1 MKLKKI
7 KLNHKQAL
15 LSSLLI
21 FSMVFLLASC
31 TDSIETSNNSEL
43 DNPVSSKTETEQM
56 VTKLEK
62 LVEDGSP
69 LSYYHWNGQLVE
81 LYKDRMDGSEG
92 PEYWHNWFSYCSELL
107 NAGRSRECITEI
119 EITTNTHDIAYSEV
133 LNAQNKNVFE
143 LLAIAYLR
151 LGEQENCQ
159 NKHTEFS
166 CILPLKTP
174 AVHELKEG
182 SQKAIEIFS
191 LLQDQFPSAQYK
203 WMINLAYMTLGEHP
217 QSVPSSYLIPFPNW
231 SLEQEDFPRFKEV
244 ASGLGVDVNGLSGG
258 TCVDD
263 FNNDGHLD
271 IFVTSYGM
279 TDQVKLFLND
289 AKGSFS
295 DATVTSGL
303 TGIVSG
309 LNCIHAD
316 YDNDGYKDIL
326 ILRGAWL
333 GEGGAH
339 PNSLL
344 KNNGDGTFQDVTKSS
359 GILSYHPTQTA
370 SWSDFNKDGFLDLFI
385 GNEGT
390 RKHPHPCELYENN
403 GDGTFSEVSEQA
415 GIKVS
420 SYVKGVTWG
429 DMNND
434 GWPDLFVSVL
444 GGNNLLFKNTNGK
457 FHDIGKSAGI
467 QEPINSFPCWFW
479 DVNNDGLLDIFVS
492 GYDTRNLDGIG
503 GDFAK
508 ELENQS
514 VTTSKPRL
522 YINTGNERFE
532 ERANDYGISKT
543 MYAMGANFGDLD
555 NDGFLDF
562 YVGTGTP
569 NFNSVLPNRMFRNIG
584 GASFEEVTSA
594 GGFGHIQKGHGVAF
608 ADMDRDGDQDVYAVL
623 GGAYEGDVFTNVLF
637 ENPISINN
645 WICIELKGGASNKNA
660 VGCSIELTLDNG
672 NKIYRTVSTGG
683 SFGSSSLQQEIGLGK
698 AESIKKITVY
708 WMNST
713 KQEFLNV
720 TVNQKILI
728 TEGRKVIDNMEYS
741 ARPFKLQVTVHHH

>member
-1 MKLKKI
+1 MKI
-7 KLNHKQAL
+7 
-15 LSSLLI
+15 SVLI
-21 FSMVFLLASC
+21 MFVMMFITSSC
-31 TDSIETSNNSEL
+31 TDSNKSRVVSKEL
-43 DNPVSSKTETEQM
+43 TPILSITETEQM
-56 VTKLEK
+56 VIELEK
-62 LVEDGSP
+62 LVENGSP
-69 LSYYHWNGQLVE
+69 EYYYHWNADLAE
-81 LYKDRMDGSEG
+81 LFKVRMKGKEG
-92 PEYWHNWFSYCSELL
+92 PEYWRNWLSYCSELL
-107 NAGRSRECITEI
+107 NAGKSRECITEI
-119 EITTNTHDIAYSEV
+119 ENTTNTVNVAYSEV
-133 LNAQNKNVFE
+133 LNAKNINVFE
-143 LLAIAYLR
+143 LLGLAYLR

-217 QSVPSSYLIPFPNW
+217 KAVPASYLISYPNW
-231 SLEQEDFPRFKEV
+231 SLEQKDFPRFKEV
-244 ASGLGVDVNGLSGG
+244 ASSLGVGVNGLSGG

-263 FNNDGHLD
+263 FNNDGLLD
-271 IFVTSYGM
+271 IFATSYGM

-289 AKGSFS
+289 GKGGFS
-295 DATVTSGL
+295 DVTEASGL

-309 LNCIHAD
+309 LNSIHAD
-316 YDNDGYKDIL
+316 YDNDGNKDIL

-344 KNNGDGTFQDVTKSS
+344 KNNGDGTFQDVTRSS

-370 SWSDFNKDGFLDLFI
+370 SWGDFNKDGFLDLFI

-390 RKHPHPCELYENN
+390 RKYPHPCELYKNN

-457 FHDIGKSAGI
+457 FHDIGKLAGI

-508 ELENQS
+508 ELENLP

-522 YINTGNERFE
+522 YINVGNERFE
-532 ERANDYGISKT
+532 EHANDYGISKT

-569 NFNSVLPNRMFRNIG
+569 NFNSVLPNRMFRNVG
-584 GASFEEVTSA
+584 GKRFEEVTSA

-608 ADMDRDGDQDVYAVL
+608 ADMDRDGDQDIYAVM

-637 ENPISINN
+637 ENPIAQNN
-645 WICIELKGGASNKNA
+645 WICIELEGGVSNKNA
-660 VGCSIELTLDNG
+660 IGSRIELTLDNG
-672 NKIYRTVSTGG
+672 NKVYRTVSTGG
-683 SFGSSSLQQEIGLGK
+683 SFGASSLQQEIGIGK

-708 WMNST
+708 WMNS
-713 KQEFLNV
+713 KRQEFSDIR
-720 TVNQKILI
+720 VNQKILI
-728 TEGRKVIDNMEYS
+728 TEGISGVENVEYS
-741 ARPFKLQVTVHHH
+741 AIPFKLQTSVHHH